1 MKIKY
6 GGSYTLKNNKHK
18 SVLYI
23 CFIQNYF
30 NTLIQRTH
38 HIVQYMTKQ
47 NDIEN
52 IDIIYV
58 KQDPEKHVDIFQE
71 GKQTYYGISTI
82 PAWKYGLG
90 HISNP
95 LKMFFR
101 FYKINK
107 KKYDYIVAESPWGGI
122 VALMLKLFRKSSVVI
137 YEDMDYYP
145 GFYTKSKIRN
155 IIVNMFEKIVMRHSD
170 LIITVGQELRTLRR
184 TYTKKEI
191 KVIPNGVKFN
201 TFYNGI
207 KHKPEH
213 DLTMIYMGKL
223 DDWAGVDL
231 PIKAMPQLIKII
243 PNIKYL
249 IIGEGPSEKKLKEM
263 AKQLGVEKNVEFL
276 GLKSY
281 EELPYYLS
289 KADIGIATFQ
299 PIPLMKY
306 AFTLKVVEYGAAG
319 LPVIATR
326 IGETKRYIEDYQT
339 GLTISYDVQ
348 EFIDKVKMIFE
359 NKTLY
364 DQLSNNGIKRAQELD
379 WDNLLQNRYEI
390 INKFLSEKAL

>member
-1 MKIKY
+1 
-6 GGSYTLKNNKHK
+6 
-18 SVLYI
+18 
-23 CFIQNYF
+23 
-30 NTLIQRTH
+30 
-38 HIVQYMTKQ
+38 
-47 NDIEN
+47 
-52 IDIIYV
+52 
-58 KQDPEKHVDIFQE
+58 
-71 GKQTYYGISTI
+71 
-82 PAWKYGLG
+82 
-90 HISNP
+90 
-95 LKMFFR
+95 MFFR

-263 AKQLGVEKNVEFL
+263 AKQLGVEK
-276 GLKSY
+276 
-281 EELPYYLS
+281 
-289 KADIGIATFQ
+289 
-299 PIPLMKY
+299 M
-306 AFTLKVVEYGAAG
+306 
-319 LPVIATR
+319 
-326 IGETKRYIEDYQT
+326 
-339 GLTISYDVQ
+339 
-348 EFIDKVKMIFE
+348 
-359 NKTLY
+359 
-364 DQLSNNGIKRAQELD
+364 
-379 WDNLLQNRYEI
+379 
-390 INKFLSEKAL
+390 